1 MILMTM
7 MIFCHKEYTMTISES
22 ILLAVCFGYVVGDI
36 LSNLIVIISDVVK
49 GIKQRKFN
57 NK

>member
-1 MILMTM
+1 
-7 MIFCHKEYTMTISES
+7 MTISES
-22 ILLAVCFGYVVGDI
+22 ILLAVCFGYVVGDT
-36 LSNLIVIISDVVK
+36 LSKLSVIIPDVVK

>member
-1 MILMTM
+1 MTM
-7 MIFCHKEYTMTISES
+7 SET
-22 ILLAVCFGYVVGDI
+22 ILLAVCFGYVAGDA
-36 LSNLIVIISDVVK
+36 LSKLIVIISDVVK

>member
-1 MILMTM
+1 MTM
-7 MIFCHKEYTMTISES
+7 SET
-22 ILLAVCFGYVVGDI
+22 ILLAVCFGYVVGDT
-36 LSNLIVIISDVVK
+36 LLKLIVIISDVVK